1 MDEIDN
7 YLERL
12 VCQNIEVPESFERA
26 MREALFSERF
36 YKRLKKR
43 RIVKFALTI
52 CITLIIASV
61 IGYFG
66 YIIYENNYTETNNF
80 TYLD

>member
-43 RIVKFALTI
+43 RIVKFVLTI